1 VELGLLDDAPGTL
14 VSAMEENGKGN
25 FAQARDLC
33 DAVLV
38 MDDASEIQKATAHFV
53 AAVCSIRLRDV
64 VEAEVHLAAFDA
76 LRSSLPSDHQAL
88 AEEAFARRGLRE
100 LKGSRWDPRQRGCAR
115 SGSGGGHRM
124 ASGAGTDAMDSSTNM
139 QIRLAMPGDAEGV
152 REIYVPY
159 VRSSAVTFETV
170 EPSVEEMAQRI
181 AGISAR
187 YPWLVCEISDAVAG
201 YAYASRHRERAAYQW
216 CVEVSVYVDGA
227 HHGRGIGSALYD
239 ALFRILMDQGFYT
252 AYAGITLPNPASI
265 SLHEKKGFKA
275 IGVFGNAGYKLN
287 AWHDVGWWQRSL
299 REKDA
304 APDTPMDFPT
314 WVKLKGTRALPEYG
328 VTCPDASTSPAHG
341 RKRPREAR

>member
-1 VELGLLDDAPGTL
+1 MSTNV
-14 VSAMEENGKGN
+14 
-25 FAQARDLC
+25 
-33 DAVLV
+33 
-38 MDDASEIQKATAHFV
+38 
-53 AAVCSIRLRDV
+53 SIRLAV
-64 VEAEVHLAAFDA
+64 
-76 LRSSLPSDHQAL
+76 
-88 AEEAFARRGLRE
+88 
-100 LKGSRWDPRQRGCAR
+100 
-115 SGSGGGHRM
+115 
-124 ASGAGTDAMDSSTNM
+124 
-139 QIRLAMPGDAEGV
+139 PGDAEGV
-152 REIYVPY
+152 WAIYTPY
-159 VRSSAVTFETV
+159 VRTSAITFETT
-170 EPSVEEMAQRI
+170 EPSVQEVAQRI

-187 YPWLVCEISDAVAG
+187 YPWLICETSDAITG